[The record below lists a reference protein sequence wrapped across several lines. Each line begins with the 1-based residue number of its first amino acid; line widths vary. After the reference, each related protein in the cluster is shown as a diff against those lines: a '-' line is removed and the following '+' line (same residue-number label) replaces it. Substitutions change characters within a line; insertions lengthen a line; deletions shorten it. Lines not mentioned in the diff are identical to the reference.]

1 MGEEGEDEK
10 EDEEEENDLEILT
23 LERPDTKSAY
33 VTWFIIL
40 MCIIILLIVI
50 LIIVCLIKRSRGGRY
65 PVQQKEQE
73 AGYDAE
79 REGDTGLRDFTR
91 TEDDQDLL
99 HGGGS
104 QGSLNGSLK
113 PMESDADSLAAYGDG
128 EGGKFNEDG
137 SFIGQYG
144 PDKKRSNTVTDVDL
158 GERINGN
165 VQIS

>member
-1 MGEEGEDEK
+1 MKNSPEQLIVTEGEG
-10 EDEEEENDLEILT
+10 
-23 LERPDTKSAY
+23 PDTKFAY
-33 VTWFIIL
+33 ATWFIVL
-40 MCIIILLIVI
+40 MCIIVILIII

-65 PVQQKEQE
+65 PVQKKEQE

-79 REGDTGLRDFTR
+79 RDGEAGLGDFTR

-99 HGGGS
+99 HRSGGGS

-113 PMESDADSLAAYGDG
+113 PLESDADSLAAYGDG

-144 PDKKRSNTVTDVDL
+144 PDKKRSNT
-158 GERINGN
+158 EWQMI
-165 VQIS
+165 